1 MFSIQNQ
8 RFASEV
14 SVNPPLLE
22 SASVPAAPVLL
33 LFFHV
38 SPFHATA
45 IQSIVCL
52 TISMFTFESY
62 AAAWKNC
69 TKKHKLITHS
79 LLIFISRIRS
89 FLFCNMGKIQFL
101 QKESLIIKGLLAIV
115 PQRLIMNSLLHSSL
129 RSRIVGRHHGKT
141 VTS

>member
-8 RFASEV
+8 RSASEV
-14 SVNPPLLE
+14 SVNPLRLP
-22 SASVPAAPVLL
+22 VAPVLL

-38 SPFHATA
+38 SPFHAIA

-69 TKKHKLITHS
+69 KKKKHKLITHS
-79 LLIFISRIRS
+79 LLIFMSRIRS
-89 FLFCNMGKIQFL
+89 FLFCNIGKIQFL
-101 QKESLIIKGLLAIV
+101 QKESLMIKGLLAIV
-115 PQRLIMNSLLHSSL
+115 PQRLIMNSLLHSSP
-129 RSRIVGRHHGKT
+129 RSRIVGQHHGKT